1 MAGHLV
7 QVMLFGYIYYQEIKG
22 QDSKP
27 AESGQ
32 A

>member
-1 MAGHLV
+1 
-7 QVMLFGYIYYQEIKG
+7 MLFGYIYYQQIKA